1 MTTEIMKDPVV
12 THDGQ
17 VYERSAVNEWF
28 RSRRSQRPPV
38 PITSPSTGLALPSL
52 ALTPEEPL
60 RRAIEE
66 YVAARPELARRELD
80 LISLQKVVETL
91 EQDFRGSGDPSAAS
105 KATQP
110 ARIRTKARSRGS
122 NISTVAKTRRQ
133 NCHCLNA
140 GDTAGR
146 ASSEN

>member
-17 VYERSAVNEWF
+17 VYERSAINEWF

-38 PITSPSTGLALPSL
+38 PIASPSTGLAFPSL

-80 LISLQKVVETL
+80 LISLQKVV
-91 EQDFRGSGDPSAAS
+91 D
-105 KATQP
+105 
-110 ARIRTKARSRGS
+110 
-122 NISTVAKTRRQ
+122 NV
-133 NCHCLNA
+133 CH
-140 GDTAGR
+140 
-146 ASSEN
+146 ASSSEIS

>member
-28 RSRRSQRPPV
+28 RNRRSQRPPV
-38 PITSPSTGLALPSL
+38 PITSPSTGLAFPSL

-80 LISLQKVVETL
+80 LISLQWRLSSKTSEIVETPAPQAKPPSL
-91 EQDFRGSGDPSAAS
+91 EG
-105 KATQP
+105 
-110 ARIRTKARSRGS
+110 
-122 NISTVAKTRRQ
+122 
-133 NCHCLNA
+133 
-140 GDTAGR
+140 
-146 ASSEN
+146 